1 MAYCSNA
8 KAFSEQ
14 EEFKHLQNLL
24 CTSFRHLHSIL
35 DKRESLLSNRLT
47 LIYKECFEAE
57 KEKFCKVEKM
67 RGACDAFLS
76 SLLDTNLLE
85 ATTVTLKPIQDQ
97 IEQTMSN
104 RKIIKFEY
112 NPEPM
117 ELAIAE
123 FGNFITLPN
132 TEIKEYCTQNET
144 SKVDIDSDVTSIK
157 FPARVNV
164 NEPIPG
170 LCGLSYLG
178 NYSQASSVIQCLL
191 HTQPI
196 VDLFS
201 SGSIVEGSKVYFE
214 SLKDIF
220 DIIHSGT
227 AISMNPEGNKL
238 YVDDPPT
245 DAYLHLCKLLP
256 CLHGELNA
264 VVENVCIAM
273 PQSSS
278 QDSEVSKL
286 AWNLHSLCNQSI
298 ISRTFH
304 GQYKS
309 TTTCVGCNEQSFSF
323 DFFSSVSL
331 SLTIME
337 LDKQDESRNI
347 KFSLVFLN
355 PATKPVIGKIRV
367 LKDARIRDLCL
378 EISDIS
384 GIDSSMLVV
393 CDVYS
398 HRFHKIFDHTESIT
412 GITERDD
419 IFVYETPINTIDD
432 PNLICLPVY
441 NRELRRTQ
449 YSSIGTNYYTH
460 HYLFGIPLILSIPR
474 DTTTYSD
481 LYRICVY
488 FMQRYIDKDNVNGQS
503 IGITPFEF
511 IASGYV
517 PESFD
522 ISGYPSDMFKI
533 KLVDVHG
540 SAEMGELK
548 NDGQYLK
555 LSNRSVLA
563 LEWNSRQRG
572 LYNET
577 KLRDI
582 GEMDVLIPQ
591 FPINLKQCIRYYLR
605 KELLPE
611 SQSIDCANC
620 KKKERIYKQ
629 NELWIL
635 PDYLILHLER
645 FKDNNKIYSLLNF
658 PFELDMTEFSHS
670 KDQGQAQYNL
680 YAVCNHH
687 GGVAGG
693 HYTASI
699 KHTDGEWYCFDDSA
713 VSHILYPQ
721 CVVTNAA
728 YILFYKRRT
737 C

>member
-8 KAFSEQ
+8 KPFSEQ

-85 ATTVTLKPIQDQ
+85 ANTVTLKLKPIQDQ

-132 TEIKEYCTQNET
+132 TEIKESSTQNET
-144 SKVDIDSDVTSIK
+144 SKE
-157 FPARVNV
+157 RVNV

-196 VDLFS
+196 VDIFR

-214 SLKDIF
+214 SFKEISDG
-220 DIIHSGT
+220 IHSGT
-227 AISMNPEGNKL
+227 AISINPKGNKL
-238 YVDDPPT
+238 FVDNPPT
-245 DAYLHLCKLLP
+245 DAYLYLCKLLP
-256 CLHGELNA
+256 CLHKELNA
-264 VVENVCIAM
+264 VVGNVCIAM

-286 AWNLHSLCNQSI
+286 AWNLQSI

-309 TTTCVGCNEQSFSF
+309 TTTCVGCNKQSFSS

-337 LDKQDESRNI
+337 LDKQDNSRNI

-355 PATKPVIGKIRV
+355 PATKPVRGKIRV

-378 EISDIS
+378 EISAIS
-384 GIDSSMLVV
+384 GIDSSMLEVR
-393 CDVYS
+393 DVYS
-398 HRFHKIFDHTESIT
+398 HRFHKIFDNTESIT
-412 GITERDD
+412 GIAERDD
-419 IFVYETPINTIDD
+419 IFVYETPINSIDD

-441 NRELRRTQ
+441 NREVHRTQ
-449 YSSIGTNYYTH
+449 CSSISTNYYYN
-460 HYLFGIPLILSIPR
+460 HYLFGIPLILPIPR

-503 IGITPFEF
+503 NGITPFEF
-511 IASGYV
+511 IASGCV

-522 ISGYPSDMFKI
+522 ISGYPSDMFEI
-533 KLVDVHG
+533 KFVNTYG
-540 SAEMGELK
+540 AAEMGELR

-555 LSNRSVLA
+555 LTNRSVLA
-563 LEWNSRQRG
+563 LQWNSKQRG

-577 KLRDI
+577 KLRDF
-582 GEMDVLIPQ
+582 GGMGVLIPQ
-591 FPINLKQCIRYYLR
+591 FPINLIQCIRYYLR

-620 KKKERIYKQ
+620 KKKEKIYKQ